1 MALHAN
7 GERVWVSTVRAQDM
21 APYRH
26 AVQQSRQRLS
36 RWNPVDP
43 DDLERHLSVQS
54 RDHRTFLIHALGP
67 EGDHDIVG
75 KINVVD
81 VVRGRFE
88 SAAMGYDAYDPYA
101 GRGLFAEGLRL
112 VLNLAFAQETAGGMG
127 LHRIVAAVQP
137 GNLRSAGLLR
147 SLGFQSEGFSPRML
161 WLPGADGN
169 HAWQDHVS
177 YVVRAD
183 QWPTRPYA
191 TAPGRKVVVLVNG
204 VPGSGKTTLARQ
216 LAAELRIP
224 LFSKDVIKESVAD
237 ALPAEFVAHEGT
249 PGSALGAGASNA
261 LWALLA
267 DSPVGGV
274 VESWFWPHDAR
285 FVVAGLQACG
295 LDPARVPE
303 VWCDV
308 PVEVARLRYESRIAM
323 GKRHAVHSSQ
333 FVMAQVEASARPMG
347 LGPTVAVD
355 TGQDVARGD
364 IVRIAL
370 QLMALQLMAPQV
382 KAEGPLPASET

>member
-1 MALHAN
+1 M
-7 GERVWVSTVRAQDM
+7 
-21 APYRH
+21 
-26 AVQQSRQRLS
+26 
-36 RWNPVDP
+36 
-43 DDLERHLSVQS
+43 QS
-54 RDHRTFLIHALGP
+54 RDHRTFLIHALKP

-75 KINVVD
+75 KVNVTD

-88 SAAMGYDAYDPYA
+88 SAALGYDAYDPYA

-112 VLNLAFAQETAGGMG
+112 VLDLAFAQESAGGMG
-127 LHRIVAAVQP
+127 LHRIAAAVQP

-147 SLGFQSEGFSPRML
+147 SLGFQREGFSPGML
-161 WLPGADGN
+161 WLPGVDGQD
-169 HAWQDHVS
+169 AWQDHVS
-177 YVVRAD
+177 YVVLREE
-183 QWPTRPYA
+183 WPAQPYG
-191 TAPGRKVVVLVNG
+191 PSRGPRVVVLVNG

-237 ALPAEFVAHEGT
+237 ALPLDLVAHEGT
-249 PGSALGAGASNA
+249 PGSALGAGAGGA

-274 VESWFWPHDAR
+274 VESWFWPHDER
-285 FVVAGLQACG
+285 FVVAGLQRCG
-295 LDPARVPE
+295 LDPARIPE

-308 PVEVARLRYESRIAM
+308 PVEVARRRSKSRAEA
-323 GKRHAVHSSQ
+323 GERHPVHK
-333 FVMAQVEASARPMG
+333 AQVGLDDYWAQVQAWARPLG

-355 TGQDVARGD
+355 TGQDCGRGD

-370 QLMALQLMAPQV
+370 QVGAPDIH
-382 KAEGPLPASET
+382 ASPQ